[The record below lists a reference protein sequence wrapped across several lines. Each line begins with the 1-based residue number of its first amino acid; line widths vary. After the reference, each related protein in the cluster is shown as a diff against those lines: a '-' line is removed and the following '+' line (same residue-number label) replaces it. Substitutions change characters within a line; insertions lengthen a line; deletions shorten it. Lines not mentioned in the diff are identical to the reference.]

1 MQCPVLI
8 NFQRF
13 GGEPLCRPLANT
25 CFCYKQILETGLESN
40 GLETFVVIMIEI
52 KIMIVTKTVNVQRQ
66 LSVQTR
72 LVLLHEIGY

>member
-13 GGEPLCRPLANT
+13 GGESLCRPLANI

-40 GLETFVVIMIEI
+40 GLETFVVVMIEI
-52 KIMIVTKTVNVQRQ
+52 RIMIVTKTVNVQRQ

-72 LVLLHEIGY
+72 LVLLHKTGC